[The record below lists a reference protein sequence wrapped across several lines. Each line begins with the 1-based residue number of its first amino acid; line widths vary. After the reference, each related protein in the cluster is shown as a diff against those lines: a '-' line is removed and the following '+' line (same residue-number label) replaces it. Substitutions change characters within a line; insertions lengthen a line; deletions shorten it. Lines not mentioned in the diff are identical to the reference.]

1 VSRRIFC
8 NRTLNFRGLK
18 AIGYDMDYT
27 LVHYRVEDWEAR
39 AYHHVTRLLQAKGW
53 PLEGLEFQPE
63 LAVRGLVLDL
73 ELGNVVKAN
82 RFGYVKRAFHGTQPL
97 AFEGLKSRYARATV
111 DLAEPRWQFVNTLF
125 SLSEA
130 VIYMQAVDL
139 LDAGRLPPGM
149 GYPEVYR
156 EIRRTMDRAHLEGQL
171 KAEITQ
177 DPERFVHLD
186 PDIPLALLDQHYAG
200 KKLLLVT
207 NSEWSYTSFMMGYAF
222 DRFLPAGR
230 TWRDLFDVVIVEARK
245 PAFFTAQ
252 SPLFEVVSDE
262 GLLRPARDGMSAGKV
277 YLGGTAADV
286 ERYLGTDGD
295 DILYVGDHLFSDVH
309 VSKSVQRW
317 RTALVLRELEG
328 ELEALAAF
336 EAQQGALEQ
345 LMAEKEALEL
355 EAAQARVAIQRKERG
370 YGGEVRSMEA
380 LRTRYEALKA
390 KVAELD
396 AQAAPLAI
404 ASGEAGSTTWGLL
417 MRAGNDKSHL
427 ARQVERYAD
436 IYMARVSDFAVHT
449 PFAYLRSARGSLPH
463 DPG

>member
-1 VSRRIFC
+1 MPRRIFC
-8 NRTLNFRGLK
+8 NRTLNFRGLR

-27 LVHYRVEDWEAR
+27 LVHYRVEDWERR
-39 AYHHVTRLLQAKGW
+39 AYAHVTRLLEAQGW
-53 PLEGLEFQPE
+53 PFAGLEFRPE

-82 RFGYVKRAFHGTQPL
+82 RFGYVKHAYHGTQPL
-97 AFEGLKSRYARATV
+97 SFETLKAHYSRVTV
-111 DLAEPRWQFVNTLF
+111 DLAEPRWQFMNTLF
-125 SLSEA
+125 SMSEA

-139 LDAGRLPPGM
+139 LDAGRLPLGL

-156 EIRRTMDRAHLEGQL
+156 AVRQTVDRAHLEGQL
-171 KAEITQ
+171 KAEITE

-186 PDIPLALLDQHYAG
+186 AETPLALLDQHHAG

-207 NSEWSYTSFMMGYAF
+207 NSEWSYTSFMMSYAF
-222 DRFLPAGR
+222 DRFLEGR

-252 SPLFEVVSDE
+252 SPLFEVVNDD
-262 GLLRPARDGMSAGKV
+262 GLLRPARDGMSTGKV

-286 ERYLGTDGD
+286 ERYLGADGD
-295 DILYVGDHLFSDVH
+295 SILYVGDHLFSDVH

-317 RTALVLRELEG
+317 RTALVLRELES

-336 EAQQGALEQ
+336 EGQQRALEA
-345 LMAEKEALEL
+345 LMTEKEALEL
-355 EAAQARVAIQRKERG
+355 ESVQLRVAIQRRERG
-370 YGGEVRSMEA
+370 YGGETRPLEQ
-380 LRTRYEALKA
+380 LRAQHEALKA
-390 KVAELD
+390 QVAALD
-396 AQAAPLAI
+396 AQAAPLAKA
-404 ASGEAGSTTWGLL
+404 ASEAGSTHWGLL